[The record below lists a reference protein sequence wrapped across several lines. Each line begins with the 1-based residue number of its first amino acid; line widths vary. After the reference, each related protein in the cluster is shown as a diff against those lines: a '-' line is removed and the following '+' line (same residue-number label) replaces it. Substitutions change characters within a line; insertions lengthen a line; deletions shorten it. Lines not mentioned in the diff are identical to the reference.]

1 MAVDGSANNDDN
13 SGTAAGGQTRV
24 ALESVQEF
32 QVITNQF
39 DAEFGRATGAVVNSI
54 TKRGTNEFTGAL
66 FNYYTNDGMT
76 AKDYFVARNDAL
88 PKPETSK
95 REFGGVI
102 GGPILQ
108 DRMHFFFSLERQLV
122 APGRTPVFPDVRSDL
137 NYSTTESWEAWNS
150 LIRVDHQSTP
160 TTPGRSAGSAS
171 WRRSTTC
178 WAAEPRRGRRCRT
191 RPTTTRPTSGAGPAS
206 SATRR

>member
-76 AKDYFVARNDAL
+76 AKDFFVARNDAL

-108 DRMHFFFSLERQLV
+108 DQAHFFFSLERQLV
-122 APGRTPVFPDVRSDL
+122 APGSIPRPPAARRRWATAAASRPTATGSHRARLHPRRARRATQHRGLTSALSPTIPLDRRSDACVTGNWPQL
-137 NYSTTESWEAWNS
+137 
-150 LIRVDHQSTP
+150 
-160 TTPGRSAGSAS
+160 
-171 WRRSTTC
+171 
-178 WAAEPRRGRRCRT
+178 
-191 RPTTTRPTSGAGPAS
+191 
-206 SATRR
+206 